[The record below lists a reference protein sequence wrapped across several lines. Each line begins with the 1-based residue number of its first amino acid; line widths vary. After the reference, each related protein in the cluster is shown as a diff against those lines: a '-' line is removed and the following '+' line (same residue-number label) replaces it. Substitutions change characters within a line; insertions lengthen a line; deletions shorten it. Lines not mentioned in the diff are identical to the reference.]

1 MTLAYKRLTHCPPC
15 LATTETARIAKLDEL
30 TFKNLSE
37 VTPATA
43 LKPSDSIYPSKPE
56 SVQENRSEGR
66 SRHGLRRGPRSLIAR
81 RHAFKTQESD
91 TQALAS
97 NASIHHQKAAPRKR
111 QFPLQKPRSEHS
123 SVRSSLA
130 RARRQYEQYGERKA
144 IQGKSLKNAPV
155 VEDDAPKLHK
165 VLAEVDIRARRG
177 MEERNMAGSKSNN
190 KANSQL

>member
-15 LATTETARIAKLDEL
+15 LATTETARIAKLDAL

-37 VTPATA
+37 
-43 LKPSDSIYPSKPE
+43 PE

-81 RHAFKTQESD
+81 RHALKTQESD

-144 IQGKSLKNAPV
+144 I
-155 VEDDAPKLHK
+155 
-165 VLAEVDIRARRG
+165 
-177 MEERNMAGSKSNN
+177 
-190 KANSQL
+190 